1 MRKALAAAVIG
12 IAVVGAAGVA
22 APASAA
28 TFTGWS
34 NTNYSGSIL
43 VQSSTTANTTVDVAD
58 NLLSSAKNAQS
69 RRWCAVNVEAG
80 INIIR
85 FRFAQGSYS
94 TLGTMNRVTDF
105 LWAGTAGGCA

>member
-1 MRKALAAAVIG
+1 MRKASAAAFIG
-12 IAVVGAAGVA
+12 LAIVGGAGVA

-34 NTNYSGSIL
+34 NTNYSGSVL
-43 VQSSTTANTTVDVAD
+43 VQSATTANTTVDVAD
-58 NLLSSAKNAQS
+58 NLLSSAHNAQN

-80 INIIR
+80 VNIIR
-85 FRFAQGSYS
+85 FRFAPGSYS
-94 TLGTMNRVTDF
+94 TLGSMNRVTDF